1 MKTAEF
7 YPPLEVQGLRC
18 GLTWDPPLSH
28 QGRRG
33 IIGVVLWQF
42 AEKVIFCRLL
52 KNAQMQGTQ
61 NPEE

>member
-1 MKTAEF
+1 
-7 YPPLEVQGLRC
+7 VWVDIGS
-18 GLTWDPPLSH
+18 PPLSP
-28 QGRRG
+28 RERG

-52 KNAQMQGTQ
+52 KNAQIQGTQ